1 MFSQGVTCHITGA
14 FLFKIAAGGQ
24 FGSMFCALDVHLR
37 CVSSYFVGGGGF
49 VCPLDLQKN
58 CGMINGCAQKL
69 KFSFNSTLLATHE

>member
-37 CVSSYFVGGGGF
+37 CVSSYFAGGG
-49 VCPLDLQKN
+49 VRVPP
-58 CGMINGCAQKL
+58 
-69 KFSFNSTLLATHE
+69 